1 MDPIS
6 QQSDALIR
14 EGEPSNPRPDN
25 DVKPNSV
32 DAATSPDA
40 PPKPKDASKSRDT
53 KRKSAKKQ
61 SKGSKA
67 KKDKKKKKKK
77 LAAINDSSD
86 FSSTSS
92 ENDSTELDSDSD
104 TADDEVVVRRKRTNK
119 KREEAPKLKTVSDTK
134 KHKSSVKSKRK
145 PPAASGSDSDSDS
158 SQTSWD
164 SSSDDAEDAEP
175 RSDRQKKTK
184 DQTSKQDV
192 GFQVARELQRILQLA
207 QAHAPPSTG
216 LSTHAGLGSALD
228 SGLTPGLLQNSGNN
242 FTRSAA
248 IGGLP
253 ATYPSINNVTGGRAR
268 PAYDERLA
276 LLDSLGEPLG
286 RDAGL
291 FRGRTRPLGQVPDKK
306 LPGGAADPQKQKS
319 KKYDF
324 KRVDQVWDNSIH
336 NFKLQDTAESAA
348 DKKYD
353 GFCFHVRRTFDWEGK
368 YKATVVDVKSKALRE
383 CLQDVIGNIKGVSLV
398 DETPKI
404 DPNVLFLYL
413 EDLRKHAKHLKK
425 QMKSPLA
432 TDKQERK
439 KEAKWLE
446 EKRLH
451 LKVLVKYIDK
461 DYEHI
466 KKSLYPMLEHG
477 LITFDLLWALWKPGT
492 LAYTTTYG
500 SHDEP
505 RVFKV
510 DTAEK
515 HYHITKGE
523 FYYVDG
529 KVSASLIGVPT
540 SLIADIFS
548 VFRVRWQAVWVRSHD
563 GRDWRFSRRQKD
575 HEPWFL
581 SAQIP

>member
-6 QQSDALIR
+6 QQSDTLIR

-25 DVKPNSV
+25 DAVKPNSA
-32 DAATSPDA
+32 DAVTSPDA
-40 PPKPKDASKSRDT
+40 PSKPKSASKPRDT
-53 KRKSAKKQ
+53 KRKSTKKQ

-67 KKDKKKKKKK
+67 KKDKKKKKK

-92 ENDSTELDSDSD
+92 DNDSTELDSDSD

-119 KREEAPKLKTVSDTK
+119 KREEAPKSKAVSDTK
-134 KHKSSVKSKRK
+134 KHKGSVKSKLK
-145 PPAASGSDSDSDS
+145 PPPASGSDSDSDSDS

-175 RSDRQKKTK
+175 RLDRQKKTK
-184 DQTSKQDV
+184 DQTLKQDV

-207 QAHAPPSTG
+207 QAHAPPTAG

-242 FTRSAA
+242 FSRSAA

-253 ATYPSINNVTGGRAR
+253 ATYPSVTGGRAR

-276 LLDSLGEPLG
+276 LLDGLGEPLG

-291 FRGRTRPLGQVPDKK
+291 FNRRTRPLGLGPDKK
-306 LPGGAADPQKQKS
+306 LPGGAADPQQKKKP

-413 EDLRKHAKHLKK
+413 EDLRKHAKQLKK
-425 QMKSPLA
+425 QVKSPSA

-439 KEAKWLE
+439 KEVKWVE

-529 KVSASLIGVPT
+529 KVSA
-540 SLIADIFS
+540 
-548 VFRVRWQAVWVRSHD
+548 RVRST
-563 GRDWRFSRRQKD
+563 
-575 HEPWFL
+575 
-581 SAQIP
+581 

>member
-14 EGEPSNPRPDN
+14 EGEPSKPRPDN

-77 LAAINDSSD
+77 LATINDSSD

-145 PPAASGSDSDSDS
+145 PPPASGSDSDSDS

-425 QMKSPLA
+425 QMKSPSA

-523 FYYVDG
+523 NYYVDG